1 MLLFAEDDL
10 VSTSLIHAAVVQS
23 SDIFNWLC
31 KAPWGRANKVCMYV
45 CIRQDEN
52 AFDKKNDK
60 QTAERP
66 IRHIDSYPSGGL
78 DRNSVDMSEL
88 YSKISF
94 SAVHTN
100 I

>member
-1 MLLFAEDDL
+1 MH
-10 VSTSLIHAAVVQS
+10 SI
-23 SDIFNWLC
+23 
-31 KAPWGRANKVCMYV
+31 
-45 CIRQDEN
+45 
-52 AFDKKNDK
+52 KKNDK

-66 IRHIDSYPSGGL
+66 IRHIDSYPSGRL

-94 SAVHTN
+94 SAVHTD

>member
-23 SDIFNWLC
+23 SDIF
-31 KAPWGRANKVCMYV
+31 
-45 CIRQDEN
+45 
-52 AFDKKNDK
+52 DKTRMLSIKNDK

-78 DRNSVDMSEL
+78 DRNSVDMS
-88 YSKISF
+88 
-94 SAVHTN
+94 
-100 I
+100 

>member
-23 SDIFNWLC
+23 SDI
-31 KAPWGRANKVCMYV
+31 
-45 CIRQDEN
+45 I
-52 AFDKKNDK
+52 DKTRMLSIKNDK

-66 IRHIDSYPSGGL
+66 IHHIDSYPSGGL

-88 YSKISF
+88 YSKVSF
-94 SAVHTN
+94 SAVHTD

>member
-23 SDIFNWLC
+23 SDIF
-31 KAPWGRANKVCMYV
+31 
-45 CIRQDEN
+45 
-52 AFDKKNDK
+52 DKTKMLSIKNDK

-78 DRNSVDMSEL
+78 DRNSVDMSEF
-88 YSKISF
+88 YSKVSF
-94 SAVHTN
+94 SAVHTD

>member
-1 MLLFAEDDL
+1 MLLFAEYDL

-23 SDIFNWLC
+23 SDIF
-31 KAPWGRANKVCMYV
+31 
-45 CIRQDEN
+45 
-52 AFDKKNDK
+52 DKTRMHSITTKKKINK

-66 IRHIDSYPSGGL
+66 IHHIDSYPSAGL
-78 DRNSVDMSEL
+78 DRNSVDIGEL

-94 SAVHTN
+94 LAVHTN

>member
-1 MLLFAEDDL
+1 MRQLFKA
-10 VSTSLIHAAVVQS
+10 LIYSA
-23 SDIFNWLC
+23 
-31 KAPWGRANKVCMYV
+31 RREY
-45 CIRQDEN
+45 

-66 IRHIDSYPSGGL
+66 IRHIDSYPSGRL

-94 SAVHTN
+94 SAVHTD

>member
-1 MLLFAEDDL
+1 MLLFAEYDL

-23 SDIFNWLC
+23 SDIFD
-31 KAPWGRANKVCMYV
+31 KTRMHSITK
-45 CIRQDEN
+45 
-52 AFDKKNDK
+52 KKNDK

-66 IRHIDSYPSGGL
+66 IHHIDSYPSGGL

>member
-1 MLLFAEDDL
+1 MLLFAEYDL

-23 SDIFNWLC
+23 SDIFD
-31 KAPWGRANKVCMYV
+31 KTRMHS
-45 CIRQDEN
+45 ITT
-52 AFDKKNDK
+52 KKNDK

-66 IRHIDSYPSGGL
+66 IRHIDSYPSAGL
-78 DRNSVDMSEL
+78 DRNSVDIGEL

>member
-23 SDIFNWLC
+23 SDIF
-31 KAPWGRANKVCMYV
+31 
-45 CIRQDEN
+45 
-52 AFDKKNDK
+52 DKTRMLSIKNDK

-88 YSKISF
+88 HSKVSF
-94 SAVHTN
+94 SAVHTD

>member
-10 VSTSLIHAAVVQS
+10 VSTSLIHAAVVES
-23 SDIFNWLC
+23 SDIFEKTRMLS
-31 KAPWGRANKVCMYV
+31 
-45 CIRQDEN
+45 I
-52 AFDKKNDK
+52 KNDK
-60 QTAERP
+60 QTAERH

-88 YSKISF
+88 HSKVSF
-94 SAVHTN
+94 SAVHTD

>member
-23 SDIFNWLC
+23 SDIF
-31 KAPWGRANKVCMYV
+31 
-45 CIRQDEN
+45 
-52 AFDKKNDK
+52 DKTRMHSIKKKKDK

-78 DRNSVDMSEL
+78 DRNSVDIKDLLFGCSHRYLEL
-88 YSKISF
+88 RF
-94 SAVHTN
+94 
-100 I
+100 

>member
-1 MLLFAEDDL
+1 MLLFAEYDL

-23 SDIFNWLC
+23 SDIFD
-31 KAPWGRANKVCMYV
+31 KTRMHS
-45 CIRQDEN
+45 I
-52 AFDKKNDK
+52 KKNDK

-66 IRHIDSYPSGGL
+66 IRHIDSYPSGRL

-94 SAVHTN
+94 SAVHTD